1 MAKVLL
7 GITGGIAAYKAPQII
22 RLLAA
27 AGIEAVCVMTKEAK
41 EFVTP
46 LTLRTLSGN
55 PVYDDMFFESKNPGA
70 KVEHIDLARNCD
82 IILVAPATANI
93 IGKTACGIADDLLS
107 TVIMS
112 SKKQV
117 VFAPAMNTAM
127 WENPVVAENTAKLK
141 KLGYIFIGP
150 KKGELACG
158 EYGAGHV
165 EEPEIIA
172 AAVEALLKPAKKKAR
187 KKTR

>member
-1 MAKVLL
+1 LAKVLL

-27 AGIEAVCVMTKEAK
+27 AGIETVCVMTKEAK

-46 LTLRTLSGN
+46 LTLRTLSKN
-55 PVYDDMFFESKNPGA
+55 PVYDDMFFESKNPGG

-82 IILVAPATANI
+82 AILVAPATANI

-112 SKKQV
+112 SKKPV
-117 VFAPAMNTAM
+117 VFAPAMNSAM
-127 WENPVVAENTAKLK
+127 WENPVVAANTGKLK
-141 KLGYIFIGP
+141 KLGYTFIGP

-158 EYGAGHV
+158 EYGAGHI

-172 AAVEALLKPAKKKAR
+172 SAIQALVLPPKKKAR